1 MFKFEDLKFERTVW
15 AERQLAKLCPNNDIK
30 KFNDMLETDDTVKQF
45 DLMEDM
51 IIIMHQAYER
61 KKKFLGEEF
70 EHIEV
75 TREMLEMLNEDELS
89 ALAVRAFDDF
99 KTDGKVTVEAEPKKE
114 EAEGVQQ
121 IESTSMIPGISTSA
135 TV

>member
-1 MFKFEDLKFERTVW
+1 MFNWKELKFERTVW
-15 AERQLAKLCPNNDIK
+15 AERQLAKMCPNNDIK
-30 KFNDMLETDDTVKQF
+30 QFNNMLNSDDTIKQF

-51 IIIMHQAYER
+51 IIIMHQGYER
-61 KKKFLGEEF
+61 KAKFLGEEF
-70 EHIEV
+70 EPVEV
-75 TREMLEMLNEDELS
+75 TKEMLEMLNEEELS

-121 IESTSMIPGISTSA
+121 IESTSTIPGISTSA